1 MHQHLKNYWGLPLV
15 IVKILIMSN
24 CISSHCQERAIGT
37 LPLVNNGSVVT
48 ESANNLNDTE
58 DYENVKKIYDDLVNA
73 RGDYRYPVPRLFLS
87 DREQYGAFIDYN
99 TNEITLEK
107 KALDVCMKHGNE
119 AIAFML
125 GHELTH
131 YYEKHAWKGTFA
143 KENVDLT
150 IGSTL
155 GALDTKVLQET
166 EADYLGG
173 FLAYTAGYGMFDKSD
188 EIIKDLYKTYNLDNS
203 MAGYP
208 ILSDRIKLSNRTTKK
223 LEALVD
229 VFEMANYL
237 LAADRTAETYALYD
251 YILKFY
257 QSNKLYNNLG
267 TIAVNEALKLFKPH
281 QLKFKYVNELDINFK
296 VSRNNFNG
304 SRNTDVP
311 IDEQINTFLDNAIL
325 QFKAAIN
332 LDPSYAPAYL
342 NKANAYALK
351 REWTKA
357 EFYLN
362 EEALPIALKNATKY
376 KKTLEDITILQGI
389 IAAETGDTATAKIKF
404 ASLSQSNRLADQN
417 LKALNGEVIYV
428 SATTRPLK
436 NTDAVGG
443 MTIEKFLLDKPVNLE
458 KSIGINGD
466 ITFHQYSPD
475 NENYKIFYID
485 KVQGRRK
492 LRMVMIYPTEKYEG
506 STSKSIKIG
515 STLNEVITAY
525 GDPISEIETT
535 EGQLLT
541 YDNLFFITADNKVLK
556 WINYGTTVIR

>member
-1 MHQHLKNYWGLPLV
+1 MYIMRQHLKNCWGCPQV
-15 IVKILIMSN
+15 IVIILMMSN
-24 CISSHCQERAIGT
+24 CIISHCQERAIGT
-37 LPLVNNGSVVT
+37 LPLVNNGAIVT

-58 DYENVKKIYDDLVNA
+58 DYKNVEKIYNDLVNA
-73 RGDYRYPVPRLFLS
+73 RGDFRYPVPRLFLN
-87 DREQYGAFIDYN
+87 DREQYGAYIDYN

-107 KALDVCMKHGNE
+107 KALDVCMKHGDE

-143 KENVDLT
+143 KENADLT
-150 IGSTL
+150 IGSSL
-155 GALDTKVLQET
+155 GAIDTKVIQET

-188 EIIKDLYKTYNLDNS
+188 EIIKDLYKTYNLSDS

-208 ILSDRIKLSNRTTKK
+208 ILTDRIKLSERTTKK
-223 LEALVD
+223 LEALID

-267 TIAVNEALKLFKPH
+267 TIAVNDALKLFKPH
-281 QLKFKYVNELDINFK
+281 QLKFKYVSELDINF
-296 VSRNNFNG
+296 RG
-304 SRNTDVP
+304 SRDTETP
-311 IDEQINTFLDNAIL
+311 INDQINAFLDNAIH
-325 QFKAAIN
+325 QFNAAIN

-357 EFYLN
+357 KFYLD
-362 EEALPIALKNATKY
+362 EEALPIAQKNAIKY

-389 IAAETGDTATAKIKF
+389 IAAETGDEATAKIKF
-404 ASLSQSNRLADQN
+404 ESLSQSNRLAEQN
-417 LKALNGEVIYV
+417 LKALNGETIHV
-428 SATTRPLK
+428 SATARSIK

-443 MTIEKFLLDKPVNLE
+443 MTIDKFKLERPINLE

-475 NENYKIFYID
+475 NEAYKIFFID
-485 KVQGRRK
+485 KKQGRRK
-492 LRMVMIYPTEKYEG
+492 LRMIMIYPTEKYEG
-506 STSKSIKIG
+506 STSKNIKIG
-515 STLNEVITAY
+515 STLDEVITAY

-541 YDNLFFITADNKVLK
+541 YENLFFITANKKVLK